1 MWCFV
6 PGLPPPLVLEAS
18 LLSGSRSTP
27 RSPRVL
33 GTKLPQCFNMYEIG
47 LRERGKQAFRGCL
60 KRSAHSPGV
69 GDTEGEKDRHGPSST
84 ASGRQLALNKCLPS
98 E

>member
-33 GTKLPQCFNMYEIG
+33 GTKLPQCFNTYEIG